1 MTYNLCLVMGMLDSF
16 YINNMF
22 IYYVFNDKG
31 LNTSVTHIYVYIHI
45 VNDHAFEHNCLV
57 KGV

>member
-1 MTYNLCLVMGMLDSF
+1 MGMSNSF